1 MGTWGTAIFS
11 DDTASDVRD
20 EFRDLIGE
28 GLSTEQATDK
38 LLRQYAPSLDDP
50 DDGPPFWL
58 GLAVTQWKSGRLLE
72 RVKEKAL
79 EIIDSGAD
87 LKRWS
92 GDARRRAVLEKTRAQ
107 LLSPQ
112 PRPTRI
118 RKRYQENNNWEVG
131 ELISYQTPHG
141 KYAVL
146 RVLGHTTGSTGKHP
160 IVELV
165 NWYAAAPASLDD
177 ARHLETRFGI
187 ERTERVYGLS
197 HAAILA
203 ATSSRDQP
211 AARLCRLGLSAAPFE
226 RIDRCNTVRPWRHFG
241 DYVDKVFAGPKR
253 LFPGLGGDA
262 HQSWRAGD
270 IFCHHTA
277 DGKCLL
283 FRMID
288 RVDLK
293 PFVRGAP
300 IVALLDWNRP
310 TPPDAADTLAVRPAL
325 DHAKLGVHFAL
336 THDEGNAAPEQAF
349 ERIGHS
355 ADVTGKGV
363 RTTASLDMVVLRAER
378 SLRIFALRRILLEL
392 LQNAD
397 GPMTIAA
404 ICKQVR
410 EKSGENSAASLA
422 EVDGL
427 LNYLCNN
434 AYPFERVGK
443 NSWKWGTAIPKLLGD
458 RPC

>member
-1 MGTWGTAIFS
+1 MAM
-11 DDTASDVRD
+11 AS
-20 EFRDLIGE
+20 
-28 GLSTEQATDK
+28 
-38 LLRQYAPSLDDP
+38 
-50 DDGPPFWL
+50 
-58 GLAVTQWKSGRLLE
+58 
-72 RVKEKAL
+72 
-79 EIIDSGAD
+79 
-87 LKRWS
+87 
-92 GDARRRAVLEKTRAQ
+92 
-107 LLSPQ
+107 
-112 PRPTRI
+112 RI
-118 RKRYQENNNWEVG
+118 RRSS
-131 ELISYQTPHG
+131 LPH
-141 KYAVL
+141 
-146 RVLGHTTGSTGKHP
+146 R
-160 IVELV
+160 
-165 NWYAAAPASLDD
+165 
-177 ARHLETRFGI
+177 
-187 ERTERVYGLS
+187 
-197 HAAILA
+197 A
-203 ATSSRDQP
+203 ATNQP
-211 AARLCRLGLSAAPFE
+211 HALGLSAAPFE

-270 IFCHHTA
+270 IFCHRTA

-300 IVALLDWNRP
+300 IVALLDWNRQ
-310 TPPDAADTLAVRPAL
+310 TPPDAADTLAVGPAL
-325 DHAKLGVHFAL
+325 DPSFGVHFAL

-355 ADVTGKGV
+355 AEVTGKGI

-404 ICKQVR
+404 ICKQIR
-410 EKSGENSAASLA
+410 EKGGENSAASLA

-427 LNYLCNN
+427 LNHLRNN

-443 NSWKWGTAIPKLLGD
+443 NSWKWGIGHPAAAWRWAP
-458 RPC
+458 

>member
-38 LLRQYAPSLDDP
+38 LLREYASSLDDP

-58 GLAVTQWKSGRLLE
+58 GLAVTQWNCGRLLE
-72 RVKEKAL
+72 QVKEKAL
-79 EIIDSGAD
+79 HIIDTGAD

-92 GDARRRAVLEKTRAQ
+92 GDAKRRAVLEKTRAQ
-107 LLSPQ
+107 LLSAQ
-112 PRPTRI
+112 PRLRRI
-118 RKRYQENNNWEVG
+118 RKRYQENNDWEVS

-146 RVLGHTTGSTGKHP
+146 RVLGHATGSTGKHP
-160 IVELV
+160 IIELV
-165 NWYAAAPASLDD
+165 DWYAATPPSFDD
-177 ARHLETRFGI
+177 ARHLEARFGI
-187 ERTERVYGLS
+187 ERTERGYGLS

-211 AARLCRLGLSAAPFE
+211 AARLSRLGLSTAPFE
-226 RIDRCNTVRPWRHFG
+226 RIERCNTFRPWRHFG
-241 DYVDKVFAGPKR
+241 DYVDKVFAGPKQ
-253 LFPGLGGDA
+253 LLAGLGGDA

-270 IFCHHTA
+270 IFCCRTA

-288 RVDLK
+288 RIDVK
-293 PFVRGAP
+293 PFVRDAP

-310 TPPDAADTLAVRPAL
+310 TAPAPADILALRPAL

-336 THDEGNAAPEQAF
+336 THDDGNAAPEQAF
-349 ERIGHS
+349 EHIGHS
-355 ADVTGKGV
+355 AEVTGKGI
-363 RTTASLDMVVLRAER
+363 RTIASLDMVVWRAER
-378 SLRIFALRRILLEL
+378 SLRVFTLRRILLEL
-392 LQNAD
+392 LQNTD

-404 ICKQVR
+404 IWNYVR
-410 EKSGENSAASLA
+410 ENGGESSTASLA
-422 EVDGL
+422 EIDAL
-427 LNYLCNN
+427 LNHLSRY

-443 NSWKWGTAIPKLLGD
+443 NSWKWGVG
-458 RPC
+458 RPAAAWRWEP